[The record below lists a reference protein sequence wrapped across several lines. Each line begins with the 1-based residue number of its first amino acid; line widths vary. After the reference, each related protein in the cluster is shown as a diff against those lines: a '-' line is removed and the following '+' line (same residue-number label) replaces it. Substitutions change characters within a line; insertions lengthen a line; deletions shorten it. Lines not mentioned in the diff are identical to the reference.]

1 MAADFLEKSRY
12 HKNSSHIKTVH
23 AIAFSMVKFEKL
35 IKFTTIL
42 TMHLYNSMA
51 TVISTDR

>member
-1 MAADFLEKSRY
+1 MAADFLEKNRY
-12 HKNSSHIKTVH
+12 HKNSSHINGSCNC
-23 AIAFSMVKFEKL
+23 IFDGKFEKL